1 MSEEYEK
8 VEKYLIQQIK
18 KRGGMC
24 IKLTPPPN
32 GIPDRLILMPNG
44 VAVFAETKTQQGRL
58 RVAQKRRI
66 SELQER
72 DFVVVVVSSRDD
84 VDNLMVF
91 LGQAVG
97 SER

>member
-1 MSEEYEK
+1 MSEEYDK
-8 VEKYLIQQIK
+8 VEKYLMQEIK
-18 KRGGMC
+18 KRGGRC

-44 VAVFAETKTQQGRL
+44 VAVFAETKTIKGRL
-58 RVAQKRRI
+58 KVNQKRRI
-66 SELQER
+66 SELQEL
-72 DFVVVVVSSRDD
+72 DFVVVVIYSRDD

-91 LGQAVG
+91 LSQAVG